1 MSAALNV
8 SRETLERLE
17 IYAETLK
24 KWNPRINLVAK
35 STIADLWSRHIQD
48 SLQALAL
55 IPASTGHLVDMGS
68 GGGFPGLVL
77 AIAAAEHGYPSKV
90 TMIESDQRKSA
101 FLRTVL
107 RETGVSGT
115 VLTERIEVAEPQ
127 SADVVTARALAD
139 LALLLDYA
147 NIHLAPEGKAVF
159 LKGRNWRSELAKA
172 QESWHF
178 EFNELQSETSEDAV
192 LLEIKGL
199 TRV

>member
-1 MSAALNV
+1 MTGKLDV

-17 IYAETLK
+17 VYAETLK

-35 STIADLWSRHIQD
+35 STISDLWSRHIQD
-48 SLQALAL
+48 SLQTLAL
-55 IPASTGHLVDMGS
+55 VPPSTSHLVDMGS
-68 GGGFPGLVL
+68 GGGFPGLVI
-77 AIAAAEHGYPSKV
+77 AIAAAELGYPANV

-107 RETGVSGT
+107 RETGVSGV
-115 VLTERIEVAEPQ
+115 VLTERIEAATPQ
-127 SADVVTARALAD
+127 KADIVTARALAD
-139 LALLLDYA
+139 LALLLNYA
-147 NIHLAPEGKAVF
+147 NIHLNPAGKAIF

-178 EFNELQSETSEDAV
+178 EFNELQSKTSEDAV

-199 TRV
+199 TRA